1 MGTGSSKNSDVV
13 AFELERE
20 EPKEPTEKE
29 SDFNGNKKKREEVP
43 RKTRN
48 PLGVSGEEG

>member
-20 EPKEPTEKE
+20 EPKEKE
-29 SDFNGNKKKREEVP
+29 SDFNGNQKKREEVP
-43 RKTRN
+43 RKARN
-48 PLGVSGEEG
+48 PLGVSDC